1 MAEPVYYTAYMD
13 ETGHAAAD
21 DQLFCGMAGFIAPA
35 EDWEIFEGKWKRV
48 LRDFKIPYFH
58 MREFAHSVGV
68 FEGWKGKE
76 AKRQKLF
83 GSLLNKI
90 AAIHPI
96 PLGSITSLEAYRN
109 LTPEDQI
116 VYHDPYLRGLA
127 DCAGLP
133 GMLLK
138 DAPPE
143 VKYAVV
149 FSEQA
154 EFRHR
159 AESVYQVLK
168 QYFSFS
174 HRMMYPDFKDMRDL
188 VPLQAAD
195 IIAYEL
201 HKEFERQLYKP
212 DKEPRHGY
220 KELEKMAKRVRPDWN
235 PFVFHD
241 EKKVRSHVAKLKSQL
256 AELGMSA
263 PDYGQ
268 AWRWLYAQPILRP
281 EEEK

>member
-35 EDWEIFEGKWKRV
+35 DKWESFESKWKKV
-48 LRDFKIPYFH
+48 LKDFKIDYFH
-58 MREFAHSVGV
+58 MREYAHSRGI
-68 FEGWKGKE
+68 FEGWKDKE
-76 AKRQKLF
+76 YKRRKLL

-96 PLGSITSLEAYRN
+96 PLGSIVSLEAYRN
-109 LTPEDQI
+109 LPPEDQVI
-116 VYHDPYLRGLA
+116 YHDPYLRGLS

-138 DAPPE
+138 DEPPE

-149 FSEQA
+149 FSEQT

-159 AESVYQVLK
+159 AESVYQMLK

-201 HKEFERQLYKP
+201 IEH
-212 DKEPRHGY
+212 PRRGLQHST
-220 KELEKMAKRVRPDWN
+220 
-235 PFVFHD
+235 H
-241 EKKVRSHVAKLKSQL
+241 HH
-256 AELGMSA
+256 
-263 PDYGQ
+263 
-268 AWRWLYAQPILRP
+268 
-281 EEEK
+281 

>member
-1 MAEPVYYTAYMD
+1 
-13 ETGHAAAD
+13 
-21 DQLFCGMAGFIAPA
+21 
-35 EDWEIFEGKWKRV
+35 
-48 LRDFKIPYFH
+48 

-76 AKRQKLF
+76 QKRRKLF
-83 GSLLNKI
+83 GTLLNKI

-96 PLGSITSLEAYRN
+96 PLGSITSLAAYRS
-109 LTPEDQI
+109 LTREHQVI
-116 VYHDPYLRGLA
+116 YHDPYLRGFS

-133 GMLLK
+133 GLLLK
-138 DAPPE
+138 DEPQD

-159 AESVYQVLK
+159 AESVYQMLK

-174 HRMMYPDFKDMRDL
+174 HRMSHPKFKNMVDVL
-188 VPLQAAD
+188 PLQAAD

-201 HKEFERQLYKP
+201 HREFERQLYEP
-212 DKEPRHGY
+212 SKEPRYGY
-220 KELEKMAKRVRPDWN
+220 KELLKMAKRVRPDWH

-241 EKKVRSHVAKLKSQL
+241 ENRVRSFVSKMKSQL
-256 AELGMSA
+256 GEIGMTS
-263 PDYGQ
+263 PEYSE
-268 AWRWLYAQPILRP
+268 AWRWLYAQPISYSER
-281 EEEK
+281 ENKE